1 MLPKRRLWK
10 AKRTVG
16 CHYVPVLKER
26 ARLPVLKDSLP
37 NPAWVSLGN
46 VFPTWI
52 MIAMM
57 CLVEN
62 HRMMIA

>member
-1 MLPKRRLWK
+1 MLPKRRLLK

-26 ARLPVLKDSLP
+26 ARLSVLKDSLP

-46 VFPTWI
+46 VVYQMDADVF
-52 MIAMM
+52 
-57 CLVEN
+57 VELT
-62 HRMMIA
+62 